1 MVTMSQKE
9 FQRVKVIENA
19 VGGRLSVREASRL
32 LHLSERQVQRLKRRY
47 QPDSVGWVQHGNR
60 GRSMPWALPVPQK
73 QLILALARGKY
84 RGFNDSHLVEK
95 LHSEEGL
102 TVSREAVRRILR
114 AAKLASPQKRRP
126 PKYRSR
132 RPARPRFGM
141 MVLTDA
147 SRHDWLEGRG
157 PELTLIGL
165 QDDATGQIL
174 AAHFQLE
181 AENTVGYLRAVYA
194 MITAHGIPL
203 SLYHDRHSIFQ
214 RNDSHWTLAEQLV
227 GKQIPTQLGSALQQ
241 LGIQQIP
248 AYSPQAKGRIER
260 AWRTCQ
266 DRLVSELRLDRA
278 ATLPQA
284 NTVLARFCADFNQRF
299 ARPAADTVS
308 DFRRLPRRFDLA
320 RCLSLHYQRVVAAD
334 HTVTLGAQSIALPP
348 LPGQRGYARET
359 LELSHQLD
367 GRLRI
372 YRGDRLLLTLPLPL
386 EEYAERRPPPITT
399 AQKRK
404 RPTPRIYQLSG
415 RPALAAVT

>member
-1 MVTMSQKE
+1 
-9 FQRVKVIENA
+9 
-19 VGGRLSVREASRL
+19 
-32 LHLSERQVQRLKRRY
+32 
-47 QPDSVGWVQHGNR
+47 
-60 GRSMPWALPVPQK
+60 
-73 QLILALARGKY
+73 
-84 RGFNDSHLVEK
+84 
-95 LHSEEGL
+95 
-102 TVSREAVRRILR
+102 
-114 AAKLASPQKRRP
+114 
-126 PKYRSR
+126 
-132 RPARPRFGM
+132 
-141 MVLTDA
+141 
-147 SRHDWLEGRG
+147 
-157 PELTLIGL
+157 
-165 QDDATGQIL
+165 
-174 AAHFQLE
+174 
-181 AENTVGYLRAVYA
+181 